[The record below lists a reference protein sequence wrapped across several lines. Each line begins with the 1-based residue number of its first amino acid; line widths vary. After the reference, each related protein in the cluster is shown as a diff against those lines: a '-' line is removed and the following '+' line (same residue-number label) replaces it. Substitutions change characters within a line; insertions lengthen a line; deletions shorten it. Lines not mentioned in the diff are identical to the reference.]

1 MHFAVNPQKHLFASC
16 SYFVLEIY
24 EYDPS
29 GKKCPT
35 LKFKKQLGKY
45 QYKFSTDEHV
55 VFAKM
60 KEGCDPVSVDI
71 VGTENHI
78 YLLTQDPEQRKQ
90 RNILVLDWKGNPV
103 KLLKTGQRV
112 MCFAVDEENQMG
124 YGIIQDPED
133 KLVSFKYNL

>member
-1 MHFAVNPQKHLFASC
+1 MLHALILF
-16 SYFVLEIY
+16 LEIY

-112 MCFAVDEENQMG
+112 MCLPLMKRTKWDMELFRTRKISLYHLNTICENLRNSL
-124 YGIIQDPED
+124 I
-133 KLVSFKYNL
+133 

>member
-1 MHFAVNPQKHLFASC
+1 
-16 SYFVLEIY
+16 
-24 EYDPS
+24 
-29 GKKCPT
+29 
-35 LKFKKQLGKY
+35 
-45 QYKFSTDEHV
+45 
-55 VFAKM
+55 M

-78 YLLTQDPEQRKQ
+78 YLLTQDPEQRKP
-90 RNILVLDWKGNPV
+90 RNILVLDWKGNRV

>member
-1 MHFAVNPQKHLFASC
+1 MRPGLCRH
-16 SYFVLEIY
+16 
-24 EYDPS
+24 S
-29 GKKCPT
+29 GH
-35 LKFKKQLGKY
+35 G
-45 QYKFSTDEHV
+45 
-55 VFAKM
+55 
-60 KEGCDPVSVDI
+60 
-71 VGTENHI
+71 NHI

-133 KLVSFKYNL
+133 KLVSFKIQSVKIYAIA